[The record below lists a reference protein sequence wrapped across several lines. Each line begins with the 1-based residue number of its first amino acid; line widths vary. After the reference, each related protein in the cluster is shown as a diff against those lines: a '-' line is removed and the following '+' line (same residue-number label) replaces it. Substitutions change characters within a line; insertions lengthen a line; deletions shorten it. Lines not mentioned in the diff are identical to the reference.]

1 MSIFKKKEENFNN
14 NLAQEKPISS
24 IDIKVQI
31 NASKRKIDKQ
41 LEGSA
46 SKIKELA
53 LLATQY
59 KGTSNERRAREDLK
73 KTIILDKQL
82 KTMRGTLDLLQIENS
97 MENGVKSFLG
107 TIKDTLD
114 IIGTSAN
121 PSLIE
126 DNAKI
131 NAEIS
136 NIIASISG
144 NIDEQ
149 IIIENTVGADTQSP
163 ENIVSDDEVDSIIMN
178 INSSQGAEKSQ
189 IDPTSYLTD
198 EKWKEIKANISQKN
212 GVKGD

>member
-107 TIKDTLD
+107 TIKDTLA